1 MAESPERMEL
11 DQSIRYLEGMRS
23 GAEFREF
30 RDWVLSATP
39 EELIGRINRPIV
51 PGFGT
56 MVREGGE

>member
-1 MAESPERMEL
+1 MEL

-56 MVREGGE
+56 MAREGGE